1 MGRLDFTRPARE
13 LHNRVRGMNPWPG
26 CTCTAGGKTLKVHE
40 TRLATGHGAPGEL
53 LSLSPITVA
62 CGEDALQLI
71 TVQPEGKPR
80 MSAPDWLRGARL
92 QPGDHLG

>member
-1 MGRLDFTRPARE
+1 MTAPFFTGRIFFRRSGPDGGRF
-13 LHNRVRGMNPWPG
+13 
-26 CTCTAGGKTLKVHE
+26 AG
-40 TRLATGHGAPGEL
+40 
-53 LSLSPITVA
+53 A

-80 MSAPDWLRGARL
+80 MSAHDWLRGARL

>member
-1 MGRLDFTRPARE
+1 MKLLLVFQEALGVERRHAARGGGGDGLTVGLV
-13 LHNRVRGMNPWPG
+13 LH
-26 CTCTAGGKTLKVHE
+26 
-40 TRLATGHGAPGEL
+40 
-53 LSLSPITVA
+53 VA